1 MKALLFVLSAAREL
15 ADGLVRELDLET
27 GEIERRQF
35 PDGESYV
42 RLAAD
47 VKSRDVVLLCSLDRP
62 NAKALPLL
70 FVADAART
78 QGARS
83 VGLVAPYLAYMRQ
96 DKAFKPGEAIT
107 SLTFSRL
114 LSAQFDWLVTL
125 DPHLHRHP
133 SLDSIYSV
141 PTVAA
146 SAVVPIAQWI
156 RDNIEHPF
164 LVGPDVESTQWVT
177 DIASIADAPFTVF
190 SKKRT
195 GDYEVTVRETEGRI
209 AAGATPVVVDDV
221 ASSARTLVEA
231 VHLLRQQAGAAPY
244 CVVVHPLFAGD
255 AYEQLLKAGPAGVAS
270 TNTVKHSSNCIDVSG
285 PLACAIQ
292 QALNSR

>member
-1 MKALLFVLSAAREL
+1 MRPLLFVLSAARGL

-47 VKSRDVVLLCSLDRP
+47 VKSRDIVLLCSLDQP
-62 NAKALPLL
+62 DAKTLPLL

-96 DKAFKPGEAIT
+96 DKAFKPGEAVT
-107 SLTFSRL
+107 SRTFSRL
-114 LSAQFDWLVTL
+114 LSAQVDWLVTL

-177 DIASIADAPFTVF
+177 DIASIADAPFTIF

-195 GDYEVTVRETEGRI
+195 GDYEVSVRETERRI
-209 AAGATPVVVDDV
+209 AAGATPVIVDDI

-231 VHLLRQQAGAAPY
+231 VHVLRQQANVAPY
-244 CVVVHPLFAGD
+244 CVVVHPVFAGD
-255 AYEQLLKAGPAGVAS
+255 AYEQLLKAGTAGIVS
-270 TNTVKHSSNCIDVSG
+270 TNTVNHSSNCIDVSG
-285 PLACAIQ
+285 PLACAIR